1 MPKTKL
7 RHGLI
12 AALDVGTTK
21 VCCFIARANDDGN
34 MRIVGI
40 GHQLSRGMRNG
51 AVVDMEEAETAIRA
65 AVDAAEQMAEDR
77 VREVVVN
84 VSGGQP
90 TSNNVTV
97 EVSVNG
103 HEIGDQDIRRMLD
116 HARHH
121 AQSTDRDLIHSIPV
135 GFTVDGNEGI
145 RDPRGMFGESLAVTI
160 HLVSAN
166 PGPVRNLSTV
176 VHRCHLDIESRVA
189 SAYASGLSCLVDD
202 ERDLGVTCIDMGG
215 GTTTIAVFQGA
226 HLMHTDTIPV
236 GGVHVTNDIA
246 RGLSTP
252 LVHAERMKTLYGSA
266 LPSPSDDRE
275 ILKVPLVGEDED
287 GATNQVPR
295 SMLVQIIQPRLE
307 ETFELVRSHLEAGGF
322 DKIAGR
328 RVVLTGGAAQ
338 MQGVRDLAAMVLDKQ
353 VRLGRPIGMQG
364 LPEATNGP
372 AFSTCAGLLR
382 YAVLNTQT
390 ETPSKS
396 ARARQTDDGGN
407 RLAKLGAWLRKNF

>member
-1 MPKTKL
+1 MAKTKP

-21 VCCFIARANDDGN
+21 VACFIAKATDDGL
-34 MRIVGI
+34 RVLGI

-77 VREVVVN
+77 IREVVVN

-90 TSNNVTV
+90 ISNKITL
-97 EVSVNG
+97 EVAVNG
-103 HEIGDQDIRRMLD
+103 HEIGDSDIRRMMD
-116 HARHH
+116 HGRQHSQQA
-121 AQSTDRDLIHSIPV
+121 DRELIHTIPV
-135 GFTVDGNEGI
+135 GYTVDGNEGV
-145 RDPRGMFGESLAVTI
+145 RDPRGMFGDKLAVTV
-160 HLVSAN
+160 HLVSAAQ
-166 PGPVRNLSTV
+166 GPIRNLTTV
-176 VHRCHLDIESRVA
+176 VHRCHLDIESRVVA
-189 SAYASGLSCLVDD
+189 GYASGLACLVDD
-202 ERDLGVTCIDMGG
+202 EKELGVTCIDMGG
-215 GTTTIAVFQGA
+215 GTTTIAVFQGGEMV
-226 HLMHTDTIPV
+226 HSDTIPV
-236 GGVHVTNDIA
+236 GGMHVTNDIA

-307 ETFELVRSHLEAGGF
+307 ETFELVLNRLEAGGF
-322 DKIAGR
+322 DKLAGR

-338 MQGVRDLAAMVLDKQ
+338 MQGVRDLAGMVLEKQ
-353 VRLGRPIGMQG
+353 VRLGKPVGLHG
-364 LPEATNGP
+364 LPEATGGP
-372 AFSTCAGLLR
+372 AFSTCAGMLR
-382 YAVLNTQT
+382 YALLNQSESSHKSSRTT
-390 ETPSKS
+390 DPAETVPLDVS
-396 ARARQTDDGGN
+396 GPG
-407 RLAKLGAWLRKNF
+407 

>member
-1 MPKTKL
+1 MPKAKL

-21 VCCFIARANDDGN
+21 VCCFIARATDDGSL
-34 MRIVGI
+34 RVLGI

-51 AVVDMEEAETAIRA
+51 AVVDMEEAETSIRA

-103 HEIGDQDIRRMLD
+103 HEIGEQDIRRMLD

-121 AQSTDRDLIHSIPV
+121 TQSTDRDLIHSIPV

-145 RDPRGMFGESLAVTI
+145 RDPRGMFGERLAVTI

-189 SAYASGLSCLVDD
+189 SAYASGLACLVDD

-215 GTTTIAVFQGA
+215 GTTTIAVFQGG

-322 DKIAGR
+322 DKVAGR

-353 VRLGRPIGMQG
+353 VRLGRPVGMQG

-372 AFSTCAGLLR
+372 AFATCAGLLR
-382 YAVLNTQT
+382 YALLNASA
-390 ETPSKS
+390 ETTGKT
-396 ARARQTDDGGN
+396 ARNAEPQGN
-407 RLAKLGAWLRKNF
+407 GRFGRLGSWLRKNF